1 MKLFKH
7 KEKEEYF
14 LSPDGDKF
22 FAISDGN
29 TYTGNKDTLEEIK
42 QVTESKP
49 VIKDFKRYHITE
61 ETATLENFKEWH
73 LKDILF
79 VPVDGK
85 EIAFRVEHI
94 TEYRVYFVA
103 VDAVGKSTMNGMSDF
118 LGAYLAK
125 MPDSLVERMLEME
138 HSVEGKIIGK
148 SKLMLLSYGNVVCR
162 DIKCDGADDIA
173 FAGLMTEAERCKNF
187 DGETCKYWTD
197 TPSYAGFST
206 YFHIVN
212 ACGGTSTNSVGY
224 SNGVTVVPCF
234 SIYRYK

>member
-7 KEKEEYF
+7 KEKEKYF
-14 LSPDGDKF
+14 LSLSGDVF
-22 FAISDGN
+22 WTISDGSK
-29 TYTGNKDTLEEIK
+29 YTGNKDMLEEIK
-42 QVTESKP
+42 QVIESKP

-61 ETATLENFKEWH
+61 ETAILEKFKEWH

-94 TEYRVYFVA
+94 TEHRVYFVT
-103 VDAVGKSTMNGMSDF
+103 VDAVGKSAMNNMSDF
-118 LGAYLAK
+118 LDDFLKK

-138 HSVEGKIIGK
+138 HSVEGKIIRK
-148 SKLMLLSYGNVVCR
+148 SKLMLLSHGNVVYGDTR
-162 DIKCDGADDIA
+162 CDGADDIL
-173 FAGLMTEAERCKNF
+173 FFGLMTEAERCKNL
-187 DGETCKYWTD
+187 DGETCGYWTD
-197 TPSYAGFST
+197 TPNAGFST

-212 ACGGTSTNSVGY
+212 AYGGTSTNYVGY

-234 SIYRYK
+234 SIYRCK